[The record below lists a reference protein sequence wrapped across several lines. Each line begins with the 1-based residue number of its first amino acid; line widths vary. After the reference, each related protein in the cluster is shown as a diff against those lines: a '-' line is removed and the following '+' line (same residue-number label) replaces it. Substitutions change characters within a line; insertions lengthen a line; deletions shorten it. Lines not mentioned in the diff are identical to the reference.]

1 VLVVEPDEAI
11 RRLLAFY
18 LQRSGCRVQGVA
30 GGEAAL
36 RHLQQ
41 EAPVELA
48 LLDMQLPGL
57 SGLETLRRLL
67 RTGKVGCVIVMAASG
82 TVSDAIAALREGAY
96 DFVTRAHGF
105 DEVRTAIR
113 NALRTVGLREEV
125 DSLKRRLHRGEGD
138 FSDIIGVSRP
148 LAQVLKL
155 VRKVLDSNIT
165 VLIQGQSGTGKELV
179 ARAIHFQ
186 GTCRERPFVALNC
199 AAIPES
205 LLESELF
212 GHERGAFTGA
222 VARRV
227 GRFEEAHEGTLFL
240 DEVGELSPALQA
252 KLLRTL
258 QTQEIQPIGGQLKR
272 VQVRIISATNGDLLQ
287 LARAGRFRE
296 DLYYRLA
303 VFPIHLPTLAE
314 RREDIPLLIAHFVAR
329 FAREENKRVAG
340 VTPEVLERL
349 CGLPWYGNV
358 RELENVL
365 YRAVVLTDSPRL
377 TLADFPALAL
387 APPPA
392 SAPGAAGWP
401 SAPPVPP
408 APAPDAPPAPDIPPA
423 PPASAGPN
431 GPPGS
436 LAELEVA
443 AIRAALAASGGN
455 MSQAALRLRIGR
467 ATLYRKSRKYG
478 ILRP

>member
-1 VLVVEPDEAI
+1 
-11 RRLLAFY
+11 
-18 LQRSGCRVQGVA
+18 
-30 GGEAAL
+30 
-36 RHLQQ
+36 
-41 EAPVELA
+41 
-48 LLDMQLPGL
+48 
-57 SGLETLRRLL
+57 
-67 RTGKVGCVIVMAASG
+67 
-82 TVSDAIAALREGAY
+82 
-96 DFVTRAHGF
+96 
-105 DEVRTAIR
+105 
-113 NALRTVGLREEV
+113 
-125 DSLKRRLHRGEGD
+125 
-138 FSDIIGVSRP
+138 
-148 LAQVLKL
+148 
-155 VRKVLDSNIT
+155 VLDSNIT